1 MERWQLPNPHL
12 FFSEQN
18 GSTKIKVKITKE
30 KVGFPLF
37 SWCARSYYIH
47 TALYIMRTGVQLG
60 RVEAQ
65 PVPNVNEDAMPES
78 EPDRSDSGSGQA
90 ESEREGEEKA
100 VQEFEVTE
108 AA

>member
-1 MERWQLPNPHL
+1 MAASQSSPVL
-12 FFSEQN
+12 FRAKWKYKNKSKNNKRESRIPFIFLVRTKLLYSY
-18 GSTKIKVKITKE
+18 ST
-30 KVGFPLF
+30 
-37 SWCARSYYIH
+37 
-47 TALYIMRTGVQLG
+47 LYMRIGVQLG